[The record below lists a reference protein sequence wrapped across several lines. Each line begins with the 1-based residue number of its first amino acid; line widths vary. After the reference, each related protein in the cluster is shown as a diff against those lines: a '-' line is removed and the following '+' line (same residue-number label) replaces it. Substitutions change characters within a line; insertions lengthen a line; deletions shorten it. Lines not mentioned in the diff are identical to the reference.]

1 MSLPFLD
8 RIVAGNSL
16 GTWLLGLAAAL
27 GVWVALTSGRQ
38 ALVRRLSGLAE
49 RTETAVDDAVVEVL
63 RRTRGWF
70 VLAMCLGAASA
81 LVQLPARAGTWLHRG
96 LVLVALVQGGLW
108 ANAVVRLWLERTI
121 AARGASGRTAL
132 EAVGLAGRLGLWTV
146 LLLLALDNLGVNI
159 TALVTGLGITGIAV
173 ALAVQNVLGDALASL
188 SIVLDKPFEVG
199 DAIAVDQFEGVVEH
213 IGLKTTRVRSFDGE
227 QLIFANAELLKARIR
242 NLQRRTERRV
252 VLVHTLDPSADPAA
266 LDGLG
271 ERVRGVIAEHEAL
284 RFDRAALRAV
294 TPEGLEF
301 ETVYWIA
308 SADFAA
314 HIAARDAVLR
324 GTHRVLRDLGLGYAS
339 ADVTAA
345 RRLATRAASPS
356 TTAAGR

>member
-1 MSLPFLD
+1 MNVPLLD
-8 RIVAGNSL
+8 RIVAGNAVA
-16 GTWLLGLAAAL
+16 TWLAGVATALVVWAAL
-27 GVWVALTSGRQ
+27 STGRRAL
-38 ALVRRLSGLAE
+38 ARRLADLAV
-49 RTETAVDDAVVEVL
+49 RTETALDDAVVEVL
-63 RRTRGWF
+63 HRTRGWF
-70 VLAMCLGAASA
+70 VLAMALGAGSA
-81 LVQLPARAGTWLHRG
+81 LVRLPARADTWLHRG

-108 ANAVVRLWLERTI
+108 ANALMRVWLDRTV
-121 AARGASGRTAL
+121 AVRGASGRTAL
-132 EAVGLAGRLGLWTV
+132 EAVALAGRLGLWTL

-213 IGLKTTRVRSFDGE
+213 IGLKTTRVRAADGE

-252 VLVHTLDPSADPAA
+252 VLVHTLEPAADPAA
-266 LDGLG
+266 LDAVSGRLQQ
-271 ERVRGVIAEHEAL
+271 VIDDVGGL
-284 RFDRAALRAV
+284 RFDRAALRAA
-294 TPEGLEF
+294 TPEGLEL
-301 ETVYWIA
+301 ETVYWLP
-308 SADFAA
+308 SDDFAK

-324 GTHRVLRDLGLGYAS
+324 GIHRALRELGIGYAA

-345 RRLATRAASPS
+345 RRLAARSAPTP
-356 TTAAGR
+356 AGAR